1 MSGHLPGAQLF
12 SWHFLISDDRAMKPL
27 GSNTVFHVTDIERSI
42 AFYTGALGFQ
52 LDFRFGEP
60 TTYAGLSLG
69 PVCLHISAFYPYKDN
84 TGHGNLYISFDEVD
98 SLYQQLAAAGVDFYC
113 PIDDRDYGM
122 RDFSVRDPD
131 GNQIGIGAELS
142 RQP

>member
-1 MSGHLPGAQLF
+1 MTP
-12 SWHFLISDDRAMKPL
+12 I
-27 GSNTVFHVTDIERSI
+27 GSNVIFHVSDIERSI
-42 AFYTGALGFQ
+42 AFYTGPMGFQ
-52 LDFRFGEP
+52 LDFRYGEP

-69 PVCLHISAFYPYKDN
+69 PVYLHITTLRPYKDD

-98 SLYQQLAAAGVDFYC
+98 SLNQRLSAAGVDFYC
-113 PIDDRDYGM
+113 PLGDRDYGM

-142 RQP
+142 RPS